1 MEPGEVLFDTSYTTK
16 QGATV
21 VIKNVPTRFLKDDYG
36 RVYETNSIRVAMR
49 LEELTNRALEADSSP
64 GVIHELEF

>member
-1 MEPGEVLFDTSYTTK
+1 MEPGEVLVDSRYTTK

-21 VIKNVPTRFLKDDYG
+21 IIKNVPTRFVKDDLG
-36 RVYETNSIRVAMR
+36 QVHEANSIRVAMR

-64 GVIHELEF
+64 GVVHELEF

>member
-21 VIKNVPTRFLKDDYG
+21 VIKNVPAKYVKDDFG
-36 RVYETNSIRVAMR
+36 NELETYSMATAMR

-64 GVIHELEF
+64 GVVHELEF